1 MTSPRRRKVIKFQ
14 SSEDKV
20 RGVFMN
26 IKKVQL
32 FSSSFMACLMLVV
45 VGTPQILQVAGAS
58 ANNPDRRLKNTTT
71 KPTANSGV
79 NSDPRVVNNPKAL
92 FQPKVT
98 IVPNG
103 VPNQPNSPVAQQN
116 QFLPQTS
123 PPPASEERRVVPPTP
138 QDPRSVPPI
147 TSPVQPQLPGRVP
160 GVVPPFRRLNT
171 PPVGDIA
178 VSTFP
183 YTPDQVD
190 LGSRER
196 VSRLSLQ
203 ATPAFVVLS
212 NIARAAGLSVYPVP
226 NTVGPGTPPP
236 GDGINTLI
244 TLDVENQS
252 VQDVFNDVLRI
263 AGLQASRIGDRIFV
277 GARLPINLQN
287 LVTRSLRL
295 NQISVGDATAYL
307 ISLGAERVVNRQRPI
322 PGVQA
327 ATAIGPAGV
336 AIVPPVQLENVP
348 VLERLSGSSEFS
360 KPILQGLQV
369 IGEER
374 SNSVTLIGPKN
385 LVAFAEAQLSRLDI
399 RKRQVA
405 INVRVLE
412 VRLDRGQ
419 TFSTTFAFGL
429 GNASTFNS
437 SGGASININN
447 APLLQGL
454 IANIES
460 AIQSGN
466 VKILTDPTLTV
477 QEGQSSAISLGEE
490 IFSGF
495 GIRTILD
502 PNGNPIGTV
511 REPVFRQAG
520 LALAIIVEKIDD
532 NGFINLRVSPSVSSP
547 LATVNVPGEPPVTP
561 LSRRELSAGLIR
573 VRDNQ
578 TLFLTGV
585 IQDSDRSTVNKVPI
599 LGDIPILG
607 ALFRAE
613 TNANSRSEIVILVT
627 PRIIDDSQNA
637 NWGYTYQPSPEP
649 QKVIDGNQITLPQNQ
664 DNRLNRLDQR

>member
-1 MTSPRRRKVIKFQ
+1 
-14 SSEDKV
+14 
-20 RGVFMN
+20 MN

-98 IVPNG
+98 IIRNG
-103 VPNQPNSPVAQQN
+103 APSQPSTTVAQQN

-123 PPPASEERRVVPPTP
+123 PPPASEERRVVPPVP
-138 QDPRSVPPI
+138 QDPRSIPPI
-147 TSPVQPQLPGRVP
+147 TAPVQPQFPGRVP

-190 LGSRER
+190 LGSNER

-226 NTVGPGTPPP
+226 GER
-236 GDGINTLI
+236 INTPI
-244 TLDVENQS
+244 TLDVENQT

-263 AGLQASRIGDRIFV
+263 ARLQASRIGNRIFI
-277 GARLPINLQN
+277 GDTLPINLQN

-307 ISLGAERVVNRQRPI
+307 ISLGAERVVSRQRPI

-327 ATAIGPAGV
+327 ATAIGPGGT
-336 AIVPPVQLENVP
+336 AIVPPVQLEAVP
-348 VLERLSGSSEFS
+348 VLERVTGTSEFS

-374 SNSVTLIGPKN
+374 GNSVTLIGPKN

-399 RKRQVA
+399 RKRQVSV
-405 INVRVLE
+405 NVRVLE

-419 TFSTTFAFGL
+419 TFGTSFAFGVL
-429 GNASTFNS
+429 GSTGGVTFPTPTGGIAVGTANPVPTPFINLSALQS
-437 SGGASININN
+437 SGN
-447 APLLQGL
+447 L
-454 IANIES
+454 
-460 AIQSGN
+460 
-466 VKILTDPTLTV
+466 KTLTDPTLTV
-477 QEGQSSAISLGEE
+477 QEGETAVVSLVDSVLERL
-490 IFSGF
+490 IVQQASGPEAATSQP
-495 GIRTILD
+495 TITTQD
-502 PNGNPIGTV
+502 
-511 REPVFRQAG
+511 AG
-520 LALAIIVEKIDD
+520 LVLNININRVDD
-532 NGFINLRVSPSVSSP
+532 NGFINLSVAPTIRALGQNFVDQP
-547 LATVNVPGEPPVTP
+547 LDGG
-561 LSRRELSAGLIR
+561 RILINSISTR
-573 VRDNQ
+573 SLTSGQIRLRDNQ
-578 TLFLTGV
+578 TLVLTGV
-585 IQDSDRSTVNKVPI
+585 IRDEERNITSKVPI
-599 LGDIPILG
+599 LGDLPIIG
-607 ALFRAE
+607 ALFRND
-613 TNANSRSEIVILVT
+613 TTQNFRSEIVILVT

-664 DNRLNRLDQR
+664 DNRLNKLDQR

>member
-1 MTSPRRRKVIKFQ
+1 
-14 SSEDKV
+14 
-20 RGVFMN
+20 VFMN
-26 IKKVQL
+26 IRNVQL
-32 FSSSFMACLMLVV
+32 FGNSFLACLLLAIVS
-45 VGTPQILQVAGAS
+45 TPQIMQVAM
-58 ANNPDRRLKNTTT
+58 ANANSLERRLKNTTT
-71 KPTANSGV
+71 KPNTPLNTPNSSV
-79 NSDPRVVNNPKAL
+79 NNVPRVINNPKAL

-98 IVPNG
+98 ITRGGAPS
-103 VPNQPNSPVAQQN
+103 QPSTTVAQQN

-123 PPPASEERRVVPPTP
+123 PPPASEDRRVVPPIP

-183 YTPDQVD
+183 YMPDQVE
-190 LGSRER
+190 LGSNER

-226 NTVGPGTPPP
+226 NSVGPGTPPA
-236 GDGINTLI
+236 GDGINTPI
-244 TLDVENQS
+244 TLDVENQT

-263 AGLQASRIGDRIFV
+263 SGLQASRIGDRIFV

-295 NQISVGDATAYL
+295 NQISVGDATNYL

-322 PGVQA
+322 PGIQA

-336 AIVPPVQLENVP
+336 AIVPPAQLEDVP

-405 INVRVLE
+405 VNVRVLE
-412 VRLDRGQ
+412 VQLDRGQ
-419 TFSTTFAFGL
+419 TFSTRFAFGL
-429 GNASTFNS
+429 GDASRFTTFG
-437 SGGASININN
+437 GGASININN
-447 APLLQGL
+447 ASLLQGL

-477 QEGQSSAISLGEE
+477 QEGQSSSIGLGEE

-495 GIRTILD
+495 GIRTIVD

-561 LSRRELSAGLIR
+561 LSKRELSAGLIR

-613 TNANSRSEIVILVT
+613 TNINSRSEIVILVT

-637 NWGYTYQPSPEP
+637 NWGYTYQPSPQP
-649 QKVIDGNQITLPQNQ
+649 QQVIDGNQITLPQNQ

>member
-1 MTSPRRRKVIKFQ
+1 
-14 SSEDKV
+14 
-20 RGVFMN
+20 
-26 IKKVQL
+26 
-32 FSSSFMACLMLVV
+32 
-45 VGTPQILQVAGAS
+45 
-58 ANNPDRRLKNTTT
+58 
-71 KPTANSGV
+71 
-79 NSDPRVVNNPKAL
+79 
-92 FQPKVT
+92 
-98 IVPNG
+98 
-103 VPNQPNSPVAQQN
+103 
-116 QFLPQTS
+116 
-123 PPPASEERRVVPPTP
+123 
-138 QDPRSVPPI
+138 
-147 TSPVQPQLPGRVP
+147 VP

-183 YTPDQVD
+183 YMPDQVE
-190 LGSRER
+190 LGSNER

-226 NTVGPGTPPP
+226 NTVGPGTAPP

-263 AGLQASRIGDRIFV
+263 SGLQASRIGDRIFV

-327 ATAIGPAGV
+327 ATAIGPGGT
-336 AIVPPVQLENVP
+336 AIVPPVQLEAVP
-348 VLERLSGSSEFS
+348 VLERVGGTSEFS

-374 SNSVTLIGPKN
+374 GNSVTLIGPKN

-405 INVRVLE
+405 VNVKVIEVNLE
-412 VRLDRGQ
+412 KGQ
-419 TFSTTFAFGL
+419 TFGNTFSFGAL
-429 GNASTFNS
+429 S
-437 SGGASININN
+437 SNGGVNFTGSGTSPSGLTIGIGTPPTNGA
-447 APLLQGL
+447 APQLLLQASQTG
-454 IANIES
+454 
-460 AIQSGN
+460 GN
-466 VKILTDPTLTV
+466 TKILTDPTLII
-477 QEGQSSAISLGEE
+477 QEGETAVVSLVETVVQRFIPAVQGAAQGAV
-490 IFSGF
+490 STPA
-495 GIRTILD
+495 TITTAD
-502 PNGNPIGTV
+502 
-511 REPVFRQAG
+511 AG
-520 LALAIIVEKIDD
+520 LVLNVNVARVDD
-532 NGFINLRVSPSVSSP
+532 NGFINLSVAP
-547 LATVNVPGEPPVTP
+547 TIRVPGNP
-561 LSRRELSAGLIR
+561 LLGSPANLTQAFELSISTRSLTSGQIR
-573 VRDNQ
+573 LRDNQ
-578 TLFLTGV
+578 TLYLTGV
-585 IQDSDRSTVNKVPI
+585 IRDSDRNTVTKVPI

-607 ALFRAE
+607 ALFRSE
-613 TNANSRSEIVILVT
+613 SNTTVRSEVVILVT